1 MKIDYMIRSI
11 KQIKNNIGKSLTVTN
26 EKTINPF
33 ENPDKIKNPNKYH
46 KELTIKERDSII
58 KQSTKIIQFIKAIE
72 DGVITKEVLKFITKF
87 YQLDKSYFE

>member
-1 MKIDYMIRSI
+1 MTRST
-11 KQIKNNIGKSLTVTN
+11 KQIKKI
-26 EKTINPF
+26 INPLNISKNELKSKF

-58 KQSTKIIQFIKAIE
+58 KESTKIIQFIKAIE
-72 DGVITKEVLKFITKF
+72 NGVITKEVLRFITKF